1 MHGMPLATAIGED
14 NLECK
19 INDPSPVTR
28 DAWTKL
34 KGHPQRVRPED
45 VAFIGLR
52 STETPEDALIAK
64 YGMTVFR
71 VPEVRELGIATVV
84 KRVMEQMKDC
94 DMVYVSFDVDS
105 MDPTVSVG
113 TGTPVAGGFDESE
126 AKQLLELFADAQLV
140 RCMEFTEIN
149 PLLDKGGNAM
159 GTTAFRLLQNT
170 VYRLQERLS
179 RRNLL

>member
-1 MHGMPLATAIGED
+1 VARV
-14 NLECK
+14 LEQ
-19 INDPSPVTR
+19 
-28 DAWTKL
+28 L
-34 KGHPQRVRPED
+34 QH
-45 VAFIGLR
+45 
-52 STETPEDALIAK
+52 
-64 YGMTVFR
+64 
-71 VPEVRELGIATVV
+71 
-84 KRVMEQMKDC
+84 C

-113 TGTPVAGGFDESE
+113 TGTPVTGGFDESE
-126 AKQLLELFADAQLV
+126 AKNLLELFADAPAV